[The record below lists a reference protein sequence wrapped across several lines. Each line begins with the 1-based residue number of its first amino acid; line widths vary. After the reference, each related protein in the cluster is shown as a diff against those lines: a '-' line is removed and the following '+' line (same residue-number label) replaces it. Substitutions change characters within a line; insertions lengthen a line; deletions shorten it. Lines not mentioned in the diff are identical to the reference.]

1 VRLITRHGERFVF
14 LLGPDQAKRLRSTLG
29 QYPLLPDQYQR
40 ISREPGSIPTEASQP
55 LLDQSLAEHRATNAN
70 AIRMILKDP
79 LRFRETPSGTELW
92 ITPTEADQ
100 LLQALNDIR
109 VGSWVK
115 LGSPPQP
122 KFRRMA
128 INAATAPHFLNL
140 LACDEFM
147 GPLLEALLS

>member
-1 VRLITRHGERFVF
+1 MRLITRHGERFVF
-14 LLGPDQAKRLRSTLG
+14 LLGLEQAKRLRSTLG
-29 QYPLLPDQYQR
+29 LYPLLPGQYQR
-40 ISREPGSIPTEASQP
+40 ISREPGSTGAEASQS
-55 LLDQSLAEHRATNAN
+55 LLDQSLAELRADNAN
-70 AIRMILKDP
+70 AIRGILEDP
-79 LRFRETPSGTELW
+79 MRFRETPSGTELW

-100 LLQALNDIR
+100 LLQALNDVR

-115 LGSPPQP
+115 LGSPPQS

-147 GPLLEALLS
+147 GPLLEALAA